1 MRPASEV
8 NDLLPE
14 RGGIHRAWRGTPR
27 GAAGPE
33 GCPRHARWI
42 PTREVDPD
50 TQGGSRQGRSDLPP
64 HEVVNHLYQEL
75 RPQVFTL
82 LYVSFCAN
90 EWLRLADCV
99 VTRSV
104 TKLGGLGACPHSR
117 KRPHRGKMNT
127 KIGIHACDPGRDFCI
142 YPSASDQQRDFCSG

>member
-8 NDLLPE
+8 NDLPPE
-14 RGGIHRAWRGTPR
+14 RGGIHQAWRDPPSVEGTPR

-42 PTREVDPD
+42 PTRE
-50 TQGGSRQGRSDLPP
+50 G
-64 HEVVNHLYQEL
+64 VNHLHQEL

-90 EWLRLADCV
+90 KWLRPADCV

-117 KRPHRGKMNT
+117 KRPHRDKMNT

>member
-1 MRPASEV
+1 MIYPLSVEGSTK
-8 NDLLPE
+8 
-14 RGGIHRAWRGTPR
+14 RGGIHRAWRGHPKGPQAPR
-27 GAAGPE
+27 GVPDTRG
-33 GCPRHARWI
+33 GSRHARWI
-42 PTREVDPD
+42 PTRE
-50 TQGGSRQGRSDLPP
+50 G
-64 HEVVNHLYQEL
+64 VNHLHQEL

-90 EWLRLADCV
+90 KWLRPADCV

>member
-1 MRPASEV
+1 MIYPLSVEGST
-8 NDLLPE
+8 D
-14 RGGIHRAWRGTPR
+14 RGGIHRPWRGHPEGPQAPR
-27 GAAGPE
+27 GVPDTG
-33 GCPRHARWI
+33 GGSRHGRWI
-42 PTREVDPD
+42 PTRE
-50 TQGGSRQGRSDLPP
+50 G
-64 HEVVNHLYQEL
+64 VNHLHQEL

-90 EWLRLADCV
+90 KWLRPADCV

-117 KRPHRGKMNT
+117 KRPHRGQMNT

-142 YPSASDQQRDFCSG
+142 YASASDQRRDFCSG

>member
-1 MRPASEV
+1 MIYPLSVEGSTK
-8 NDLLPE
+8 
-14 RGGIHRAWRGTPR
+14 RGGIHRAWRGHPEGPQAPR
-27 GAAGPE
+27 GVPDTRG
-33 GCPRHARWI
+33 GSRHARWI
-42 PTREVDPD
+42 PTRE
-50 TQGGSRQGRSDLPP
+50 G
-64 HEVVNHLYQEL
+64 VNHLHQEL

-90 EWLRLADCV
+90 KWLRPADCV

-117 KRPHRGKMNT
+117 KRPHRGQMNT

-142 YPSASDQQRDFCSG
+142 YASASDQRRDFCSG

>member
-1 MRPASEV
+1 MIYHRNVKRDQMEGSPELGGDTLRGCRPQG
-8 NDLLPE
+8 L
-14 RGGIHRAWRGTPR
+14 
-27 GAAGPE
+27 
-33 GCPRHARWI
+33 I
-42 PTREVDPD
+42 PTRELDPD

-64 HEVVNHLYQEL
+64 REVVNHLYQEL

-90 EWLRLADCV
+90 KWLRPADCV

-104 TKLGGLGACPHSR
+104 TKLGGLGACPHSK
-117 KRPHRGKMNT
+117 KRPHRGQMNT

-142 YPSASDQQRDFCSG
+142 YASASDQRRDFCSG

>member
-1 MRPASEV
+1 MIYHRNVKRDQMEGSPELGGDTLRGCRPQG
-8 NDLLPE
+8 L
-14 RGGIHRAWRGTPR
+14 
-27 GAAGPE
+27 
-33 GCPRHARWI
+33 I
-42 PTREVDPD
+42 PTRELDPD

-64 HEVVNHLYQEL
+64 REVVNRLYQEL

-90 EWLRLADCV
+90 KWLRPADCV

-117 KRPHRGKMNT
+117 KQPHRGKMNT

-142 YPSASDQQRDFCSG
+142 YSSASNQRRDFCSG

>member
-1 MRPASEV
+1 MQREISWRDPLSVEGSTEGGG
-8 NDLLPE
+8 DTL
-14 RGGIHRAWRGTPR
+14 RGCRPR
-27 GAAGPE
+27 GV
-33 GCPRHARWI
+33 I

-82 LYVSFCAN
+82 LYVSFCAKK
-90 EWLRLADCV
+90 WLRLADCV